1 MTTDDVRRP
10 PPEIAVDEQ
19 DVDESPVDRV
29 VSFPTLTSEAL
40 QGTAGWIVESVV
52 PHSEAHPAAVLAT
65 LLARFGVVVGRE
77 PHVRAD
83 NRTHPTRVCPLIVG
97 KTSTGAK
104 GTSAGVVDAL
114 FDAAEFADPG
124 GVPKVGGL
132 SSGEGL
138 IDLVRDG
145 TGDDPDAKTFDE
157 GVVDK
162 RVYIE
167 EPEFA
172 GTLSVM
178 ERNGSIL
185 PRVLREAWDGGVL
198 RTLTRGSPLTAT
210 GAHIVIVGHA
220 TPGELK
226 ARLTDAQLAGGT
238 MNRFLPIASRRTKL
252 CPDGG
257 NIPENIV
264 GEVAGV
270 LAERAALGWKV
281 GEVKRTAAADELWR
295 AQYGHVRRERPDGAV
310 AKFLSRAVPQVLR
323 LSLAYALLDGH
334 HEVDEPHLR
343 AALALWEY
351 ASASAEWLFGT
362 EPDSGEQDR
371 LVEFIAAAGAA
382 GRSKTEVANGHFAKN
397 RKAAEID
404 AILRPLIEDGRIR
417 QEVTPRQ
424 RGRPSTRYF
433 TTDRRN

>member
-1 MTTDDVRRP
+1 MRTP
-10 PPEIAVDEQ
+10 PPEIAVDEH
-19 DVDESPVDRV
+19 DVDEAPVDRV
-29 VSFPTLTSEAL
+29 VPFPTLTSEAL
-40 QGTAGWIVESVV
+40 HGTAGQIVESVV

-65 LLARFGVVVGRE
+65 LLARFGAVVGRE

-83 NRTHPTRVCPLIVG
+83 NRTHPARVCPLIVG

-114 FDAAEFADPG
+114 FDAAKFADPG

-145 TGDDPDAKTFDE
+145 TGDGPDGDE
-157 GVVDK
+157 GVADK

-198 RTLTRGSPLTAT
+198 RTLTRSSPLAAT

-226 ARLTDAQLAGGT
+226 SRLTEAQLAGGT

-257 NIPENIV
+257 NIPEPVV
-264 GEVAGV
+264 GEVADI
-270 LAERAALGWKV
+270 LADRAALGRKI

-295 AQYGHVRRERPDGAV
+295 DQYGHVRRERPDGAV

-334 HEVDEPHLR
+334 HEVDEQHLR
-343 AALALWEY
+343 AALALWDY

-362 EPDSGEQDR
+362 EPDNRVQDG

-382 GRSKTEVANGHFAKN
+382 GRSKTDIANGHFGKN
-397 RKAAEID
+397 RKGHEID
-404 AILRPLIEDGRIR
+404 AVLRPLLADGRVR
-417 QEVTPRQ
+417 QEERKPQ
-424 RGRPSTRYF
+424 RGRPSTRYYS
-433 TTDRRN
+433 TTDPRN